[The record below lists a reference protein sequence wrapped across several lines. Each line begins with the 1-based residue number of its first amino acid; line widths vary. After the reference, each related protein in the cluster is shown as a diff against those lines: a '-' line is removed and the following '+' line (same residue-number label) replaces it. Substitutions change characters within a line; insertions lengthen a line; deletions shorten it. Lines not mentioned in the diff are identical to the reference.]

1 VVAEEAVP
9 RDDRY
14 NSATVS
20 SDSSRSFP
28 GALASGFRR
37 LRRVLLAA
45 AVLILL
51 YAAAG
56 FWLLP
61 WLARPRIEHAASES
75 LARPVTLQRLRFNP
89 FALSGIAEGL
99 DIRDLDGAPLLHW
112 ERLTIDFAAWKSLF
126 RREWW
131 FGEISLEG
139 AAGRLALLPGGAL
152 NIDDIVARLAPP
164 AADAAAPAGPPPVLG
179 IGRLRIA
186 DSSLAFVDRST
197 DATFTTTLGPL
208 RIDLRDFTTRRGE
221 NNAYTFRGSTESGET
236 FSWSGRFGLDPLRS
250 DGEFSLDKVNLTK
263 YRPYYRGV
271 VPFDIKSG
279 TADLH
284 SGYRVV
290 WGASGRALG
299 LTGASVAIHDV
310 ALSEHGKEEIAAA
323 TPILEAEGGDIDV
336 LRGTVAIAKLSTR
349 GGHVL
354 MRKTQDGH
362 VNLLDMV
369 LPFFETPGGSPAA
382 APPSQAV
389 TSPAAASATGSP
401 ATVRIG
407 EMEFAD
413 YTLDAEDLSPPRPVR
428 VRLDQIGLHLK
439 GVDNVAGTTSKGT
452 LSLRWKGGGT
462 VRAEGDVSL
471 VGLEGDLHVNLD
483 GLDVTPVEPYVQPAL
498 DLRVTRGTFSAEGR
512 FQANLYDAA
521 RTKIDFTGD
530 VRMSDFASVDGR
542 DGGDFLSW
550 KSVRMRAVD
559 YSLDRDRMRIADLA
573 IDGARGVLGIAPD
586 GVINLATVLR
596 LAAPPAESADDAAS
610 PAAAASPD
618 GAAAPAPPAPPARPD
633 EGDTRIARARMKDCR
648 LEMIDRTTEPPAA
661 LALNRLE
668 GTLVGLSSKPGAR
681 AEVHIKGV
689 AGDTAPVAL
698 DGLVDP
704 LGADTFSDLVLTA
717 HAVDLAPLAPYA
729 ARYLGYALDRGR
741 LDVDMRYQLADR
753 RVKSEN
759 MIAGDP
765 FTLGEKVES
774 PGATH
779 MPVKL
784 GLALLRDRHGVVKL
798 DVPVEGSLDDPKF
811 RLGRVILRAVI
822 NIFAKLVT
830 SPFTLLAHAFAGRDD
845 IDLSV
850 IDFAPGSAALEASA
864 QPRLDALVKGLT
876 ERPGLSLVITGRAD
890 PGGSVANQGTVADAA
905 VAGGNGDAAPPGA
918 VSSPDI
924 DALRRARL
932 DAMVRQA
939 KWQSLRRSVREATP
953 VETVKVEPDEAAK
966 HLKTVW
972 KEWIEKHPEAANP
985 KPETPEEM
993 EARLLPRMEVGA
1005 ADLAVLAEA
1014 RARAVHDHLAAAGIE
1029 AARLSVKSEP
1039 QGGLHVTLELQ

>member
-1 VVAEEAVP
+1 M
-9 RDDRY
+9 
-14 NSATVS
+14 
-20 SDSSRSFP
+20 
-28 GALASGFRR
+28 ASGIRR
-37 LRRVLLAA
+37 LRRTLLAA
-45 AVLILL
+45 AVLVGL

-61 WLARPRIEHAASES
+61 WVARPRLERAASER
-75 LARPVTLQRLRFNP
+75 LARPVTLQRLRLNP
-89 FALSGIAEGL
+89 FALSAVAYGL
-99 DIRDLDGAPLLHW
+99 DIRDRDGAPLLHW
-112 ERLTIDFAAWKSLF
+112 ERFAIDFAAWRSLL

-152 NIDDIVARLAPP
+152 NIDDIVARLTPPP
-164 AADAAAPAGPPPVLG
+164 AEGGAAAGPPPVLG
-179 IGRLRIA
+179 IRRLRIA

-197 DATFTTTLGPL
+197 DVTFTTTLGPL

-250 DGEFSLDKVNLTK
+250 DGEFSLEKVNLTK

-284 SGYRVV
+284 SGYSVM

-310 ALSEHGKEEIAAA
+310 ALSEHGKDEIAAA
-323 TPILEAEGGDIDV
+323 TPILEAEGGDIDL
-336 LRGTVAIAKLSTR
+336 LRGTVAIARLSTQ

-354 MRKTQDGH
+354 MRKTKDGH

-369 LPFFETPGGSPAA
+369 LPFFETPGGSPEAA
-382 APPSQAV
+382 ASKA
-389 TSPAAASATGSP
+389 PAAASQSAP

-407 EMEFAD
+407 AMKFAD
-413 YTLDAEDLSPPRPVR
+413 YTLDAEDLGPPRPVR
-428 VRLDQIGLHLK
+428 VRLDQIDLELA

-452 LSLRWKGGGT
+452 LSLRWMGGGT
-462 VRAEGDVSL
+462 LRAQGDVSL
-471 VGLEGDLHVNLD
+471 VGLEGDLQVNLD

-512 FQANLYDAA
+512 FRANLYDAA
-521 RTKIDFTGD
+521 RTKIDFAGD
-530 VRMSDFASVDGR
+530 VRMTDFASADGR
-542 DGGDFLSW
+542 DGADFLSW
-550 KSVRMRAVD
+550 KSVRMHGVD

-573 IDGARGVLGIAPD
+573 VDGARGVLGIAKD
-586 GVINLATVLR
+586 GALNVATVLR
-596 LAAPPAESADDAAS
+596 LAPPPPEPAEEGAPPPPAASPAPPPAS
-610 PAAAASPD
+610 PAAA
-618 GAAAPAPPAPPARPD
+618 D
-633 EGDTRIARARMKDCR
+633 EGDTRIARAHMKDCR
-648 LEMIDRTTEPPAA
+648 LEMIDRTTEPPAT
-661 LALNRLE
+661 LAINRLE
-668 GTLVGLSSKPGAR
+668 GTLAGLSSKPGAR
-681 AEVHIKGV
+681 AEVHVKGV

-717 HAVDLAPLAPYA
+717 HAVDLAPLGPYA

-741 LDVDMRYQLADR
+741 LDVDMRYRLEER

-759 MIAGDP
+759 VFSGDP

-774 PGATH
+774 PDATH

-798 DVPVEGSLDDPKF
+798 DVPVEGSLDDPRF
-811 RLGRVILRAVI
+811 RLGRVILRVVV

-850 IDFAPGSAALEASA
+850 IDFAPGKAALEASA
-864 QPRLDALVKGLT
+864 QPRLETLVKGLT

-890 PGGSVANQGTVADAA
+890 PGGGAGTDGMA
-905 VAGGNGDAAPPGA
+905 VAPGI

-939 KWQSLRRSVREATP
+939 KWQSLRRSVRDATP
-953 VETVKVEPDEAAK
+953 VDTVKVEPDEAAK

-1005 ADLAVLAEA
+1005 ADLAALAEA
-1014 RARAVHDHLAAAGIE
+1014 RAGAVRDHLAAAGIE
-1029 AARLSVKSEP
+1029 ASRLSVKSEP
-1039 QGGLHVTLELQ
+1039 QGGPKVTLELQ